1 MDVCCHSVFN
11 GNFWITLPLWLSLT
25 HAAYDATSQSEY
37 TCHVRAAPSSNP
49 SFQFQN
55 GGAGTLFLHSF
66 ISTVHPWCLERF
78 MLLQQD
84 VTSANVCSSVAT
96 FERGIFRTKPDFS
109 FPEGMKMQIIWSSW
123 LTISCFGIKRRNNAF
138 LFFSL
143 LFFFSEAGEFLKAP
157 FISGAKCH
165 CLDFTVW
172 PFTRET

>member
-1 MDVCCHSVFN
+1 MSAVTLSSTGIFESRCRSGSRWRTSLMMLPASQNSHVTSEQLPVQIPVFSSRTEEQEL
-11 GNFWITLPLWLSLT
+11 FS
-25 HAAYDATSQSEY
+25 Y
-37 TCHVRAAPSSNP
+37 TV
-49 SFQFQN
+49 
-55 GGAGTLFLHSF
+55 F

-84 VTSANVCSSVAT
+84 VTSANVCSTVAT

-143 LFFFSEAGEFLKAP
+143 LFFLLFWSRRIPK
-157 FISGAKCH
+157 S
-165 CLDFTVW
+165 TVH
-172 PFTRET
+172 FRS